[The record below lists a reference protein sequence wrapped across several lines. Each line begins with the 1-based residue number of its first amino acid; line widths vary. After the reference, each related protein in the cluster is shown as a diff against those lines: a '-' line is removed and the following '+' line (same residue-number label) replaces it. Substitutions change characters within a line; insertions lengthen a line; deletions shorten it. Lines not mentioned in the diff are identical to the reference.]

1 MGHLLIRPCREGP
14 RGEAAFCHVCGL
26 SPPWPQK
33 ALVAPTGGGD
43 CASWPGCSWGR
54 AGAVWAWPGQWEGEG
69 PREVLGARG
78 RHPST
83 RPSRDLC
90 SRHLLLP
97 VFKITFQQRQDRGG
111 SPALQ
116 SRKTLQVGH
125 SLLSLSPARAAVS
138 PPELPPR
145 SHLPVRSHRR
155 EAGASGSAFH
165 SAPSDPQTL
174 RPPGEK
180 PRTQQPRLPGR
191 GPPRQPAA
199 GRSHGSAPRGHFLCG
214 LGVRGGPL
222 SFPFLVPPC
231 GVCPMPRSFSG
242 PSNTPSHDA
251 PPPSVWGG
259 GVCRHLL
266 AAGSRCCCKHLG
278 PSCG

>member
-1 MGHLLIRPCREGP
+1 MSAACPHPGRRRLSTLRPGEGTVHPGQAAAGGGRELCGPGLGSGRGRGPGRSWGPGGGTPPPALHVTSAVGTCFYLFLKSLFNNARTVADLPPCR
-14 RGEAAFCHVCGL
+14 
-26 SPPWPQK
+26 
-33 ALVAPTGGGD
+33 
-43 CASWPGCSWGR
+43 
-54 AGAVWAWPGQWEGEG
+54 AGKHCKW
-69 PREVLGARG
+69 
-78 RHPST
+78 
-83 RPSRDLC
+83 
-90 SRHLLLP
+90 
-97 VFKITFQQRQDRGG
+97 
-111 SPALQ
+111 
-116 SRKTLQVGH
+116 GH
-125 SLLSLSPARAAVS
+125 SLLSSSPARAAVS

-145 SHLPVRSHRR
+145 SHLPVGSHRR
-155 EAGASGSAFH
+155 EADASGSAFH

-199 GRSHGSAPRGHFLCG
+199 GRRHGSAPRGHFLCG

-251 PPPSVWGG
+251 PPPSVRGG